1 IIYQLTI
8 YLVVN
13 FSYYQT
19 CYFMYVG
26 RTGSNPV
33 VSVVV
38 ISATRAIQRAWD
50 IERSYNRFCV
60 DLMVLITFDS

>member
-13 FSYYQT
+13 FNYYQT

-26 RTGSNPV
+26 RTGSNPA

-50 IERSYNRFCV
+50 MEWSYNRFCV